1 MYMYAYNER
10 HYWIMEYKKTKN
22 FEHKNNYT
30 QVDYIS

>member
-22 FEHKNNYT
+22 EHKNNYT